1 MPGNLDLRRL
11 RYFVRVAELGSLTR
25 AAEALH
31 IAQPA
36 LSQHIRG
43 LEEEVGVKLLARGSR
58 GVALTEA
65 GGRMLD
71 EARAMLAG
79 AKLLVERVR
88 GDSSEPEGEVVI
100 GVGQTVGS
108 LLVLPLLEAAAVQMP
123 RVRIQIREMLSGLLP
138 ELVRSGAVDFAIS
151 YNTTSGNGVEAIS
164 VLSED
169 MCLVGQ
175 RRLARKHLGKKL
187 KDEVAFKDLAG
198 LPMYLSRRTHILRE
212 LVERVARERKVAPH
226 LLAEVDSLYI
236 MKELALG
243 GTGFCV
249 LSRANVRR
257 ELEHHDLYVARIV
270 QPVIRRDICFLR
282 RSGTS
287 LPRAAHETVLLAV
300 EVLAGMVKDDV
311 WRGTLQ
317 PDLSER
323 LADIRK
329 SF

>member
-1 MPGNLDLRRL
+1 MAGNLDLRRL
-11 RYFVRVAELGSLTR
+11 RYFVKVAELGSLTR

-31 IAQPA
+31 VAQPA
-36 LSQHIRG
+36 LSQHMRS
-43 LEEEVGVKLLARGSR
+43 LEEDLGVKLLVRGSR

-65 GGRMLD
+65 GQRMLV
-71 EARAMLAG
+71 EALAMLSG
-79 AKLLVERVR
+79 VKSLVERVR
-88 GDSSEPEGEVVI
+88 GDSREPEGEVVI

-108 LLVLPLLEAAAVQMP
+108 LLMVPLLELAAKRLP

-151 YNTTSGNGVEAIS
+151 YNTASGNGVEAIS

-175 RRLARKHLGKKL
+175 RRLAQRHLGKNL
-187 KDEVAFKDLAG
+187 RHEVPFKALG
-198 LPMYLSRRTHILRE
+198 GIPLYLSRRTHILRE
-212 LVERVARERKVAPH
+212 LVEEVAREKKVTPN

-243 GTGFCV
+243 GSGFCV

-270 QPVIRRDICFLR
+270 QPVIRREICFVR
-282 RSGTS
+282 RSGGA
-287 LPRAAHETVLLAV
+287 LPRAAHETVALAV
-300 EVLAGMVKDDV
+300 EMLAGMVKDDV
-311 WRGTLQ
+311 WRGTMT
-317 PDLSER
+317 PN